1 MSTGTNWHC
10 VLLNELWTLMCFQEM
25 WELGWKN
32 KARPQRTFF
41 LPVLTVT
48 LCMHVYVW
56 MTPGLKAV
64 SVWSIWQSS
73 NSAVTL
79 INIWVQMYTTHCQL
93 LIEVTQ
99 LNHSYIHSQ
108 QMKLFEIFSLLLVF
122 HCHNGNYCLAGRQN
136 PWNINWETDED
147 RFKAQIDNWIILKN
161 PVFSGYSRDLLKD
174 LKGTPL
180 LEFFKSKN
188 YISISI
194 SKH

>member
-1 MSTGTNWHC
+1 MSTGTKWHR

-32 KARPQRTFF
+32 KASEDFF
-41 LPVLTVT
+41 AGSDCHTV
-48 LCMHVYVW
+48 HAYVW

-64 SVWSIWQSS
+64 SMWSIWQSS
-73 NSAVTL
+73 SSAVTL

-122 HCHNGNYCLAGRQN
+122 HCHHGNYCLAGRQN
-136 PWNINWETDED
+136 PWNINWKTDKD
-147 RFKAQIDNWIILKN
+147 RWKIQIDN
-161 PVFSGYSRDLLKD
+161 
-174 LKGTPL
+174 
-180 LEFFKSKN
+180 
-188 YISISI
+188 
-194 SKH
+194 

>member
-1 MSTGTNWHC
+1 
-10 VLLNELWTLMCFQEM
+10 M

-147 RFKAQIDNWIILKN
+147 KFKAQIDNWIILKN

-174 LKGTPL
+174 LYLSFLNQKCIFQSVFQNINK
-180 LEFFKSKN
+180 EWHYKSIALVLKIRYWIN
-188 YISISI
+188 V
-194 SKH
+194 KTF